1 MLNKISGLYKLP
13 DITQAITSMEKKKK
27 DTGIYHKLLSV
38 NYEALSRTHSC

>member
-1 MLNKISGLYKLP
+1 MLNKISGLHKLP
-13 DITQAITSMEKKKK
+13 DITQAITSMEKKK